1 MTERERAAQQRRE
14 VAKHGGARNFKA
26 PNANVETT
34 AADVG
39 LTRKEIHEARTIRDA
54 EKRDPG
60 VVRRTVDAAIRTVP
74 VRLIFDGIAD
84 TAASRQLRK

>member
-39 LTRKEIHEARTIRDA
+39 LTRKEIHEARAIRDA

-60 VVRRTVDAAIRTVP
+60 IEMAAISNLAKLTTRRSGRECKRRRA
-74 VRLIFDGIAD
+74 RLG
-84 TAASRQLRK
+84 RQRG